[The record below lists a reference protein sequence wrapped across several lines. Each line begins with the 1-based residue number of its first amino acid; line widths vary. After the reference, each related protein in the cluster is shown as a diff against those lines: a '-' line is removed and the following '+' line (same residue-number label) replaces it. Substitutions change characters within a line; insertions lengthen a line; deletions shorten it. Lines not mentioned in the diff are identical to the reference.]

1 MKTFFREILIT
12 AILALIIFLGAQ
24 ATIQTFV
31 VVMTSMEPSFHD
43 GQRLLVNKAG
53 FIFGDPERGDVV
65 IFEAPNGRG
74 GDYIKRVIGLPGDT
88 IEIRDKEVYI
98 DGSKLDEPYIMD
110 APTYILAEQEIPE
123 NHYFVLG
130 DNRNNS
136 DDSHHGWV
144 VPRENMIGK
153 AWIST
158 WPPENW
164 GLVPDYPL
172 QKQLTSSILK

>member
-12 AILALIIFLGAQ
+12 AILALIIFMGAK
-24 ATIQTFV
+24 ATVQTFI

-43 GQRLLVNKAG
+43 GQRLLVNKAVYL
-53 FIFGDPERGDVV
+53 FGDPERGDVV
-65 IFEAPNGRG
+65 IFQAPNGRE

-88 IEIRDKEVYI
+88 IEIRDEAVYI
-98 DGSKLDEPYIMD
+98 NDAKLDEPYIMD
-110 APTYILAEQEIPE
+110 APTYTLTEREIPD

-144 VPRENMIGK
+144 VPRGNIIGK

-158 WPPENW
+158 WPPDRW

-172 QKQLTSSILK
+172 QNN

>member
-12 AILALIIFLGAQ
+12 AILALIIFLGARV
-24 ATIQTFV
+24 TVQTFI

-43 GQRLLVNKAG
+43 GQRLLVNKAIY
-53 FIFGDPERGDVV
+53 IFGDPERGDVV
-65 IFEAPNGRG
+65 IFEAPNGRQ

-88 IEIRDKEVYI
+88 IEIKDEAVYI
-98 DGSKLDEPYIMD
+98 DGSKLDEPYIKD
-110 APTYILAEQEIPE
+110 APTYTLAELEIPE

-172 QKQLTSSILK
+172 QKQLTSSMLK